1 MLTWLSLA
9 GNALGC
15 GGALGP
21 AAQAACNP
29 ALLAP
34 YAAQTA
40 KQANSLDIV
49 IPWDLTGVINDQN
62 IDDISR
68 ALYGEMYFDLSDDT
82 KLTVGA
88 RYQEDEVV
96 STVYND
102 TAGGSYLASG
112 CFLAENKDTCS
123 FVDVTP
129 VEDDAFTYKVA
140 LQHNL
145 SDDVMVYGSY
155 TTAIR
160 AV

>member
-15 GGALGP
+15 GGSLGP

-29 ALLAP
+29 DLLTP
-34 YAAQTA
+34 YATQTA
-40 KQANSLDIV
+40 KQANSLNVV

-62 IDDISR
+62 VDDISR
-68 ALYGEMYFDLSDDT
+68 AIYGEMYFDLSDDT
-82 KLTVGA
+82 KLTLGA

-102 TAGGSYLASG
+102 TAAGSYLTSG
-112 CFLAENKDTCS
+112 CFLVENKDTCS

-129 VEDDAFTYKVA
+129 VEMMLLHT
-140 LQHNL
+140 
-145 SDDVMVYGSY
+145 S
-155 TTAIR
+155 
-160 AV
+160 